1 MRVSSFVISTN
12 LNQSKPIAT
21 VVTALTSIPP
31 NLAIY
36 STQRASIVGM
46 VRRILMILTHVK
58 RRSHQQHVKQLH
70 VLRQESHPTVES
82 IVEALATQIVM
93 QPIAVC
99 MLLVHLDRL
108 QLYLV
113 VVSLGANVVTIKE
126 KVLQVVLLVNIVLPV
141 MDGVNVRTM
150 LRVRIRIR
158 NVVSDSAEK
167 MQQQTQTFAQLV
179 SQKEV
184 PKTVTAQS
192 GPISGTAAKVN
203 AKIKVLTVQQ
213 QPVQRTP

>member
-1 MRVSSFVISTN
+1 
-12 LNQSKPIAT
+12 
-21 VVTALTSIPP
+21 
-31 NLAIY
+31 
-36 STQRASIVGM
+36 
-46 VRRILMILTHVK
+46 MILTHVK